1 MGLLRV
7 ASIGA
12 VILMPFAVA
21 EAKGTKGP
29 SSGSSAVPP
38 GAPKAQDKASD
49 MTLAAVYP
57 RFASLKDAGF
67 RELSCKLE
75 VKIRRYESKAKG
87 GMDGGKAKAAMNSA
101 NDALQGAALTLSMSE
116 NECAI
121 GAPAEPPLGDPTEGR
136 VRTIRS
142 VTESLRAPCSK
153 LAFHYF
159 RNPLTDYSKEHA
171 LVAQG
176 GWYRL
181 NFASGDYKLAAFLAP
196 DLRGLREYSDGKE
209 SQTDVSFRQEGEK
222 LAPAKMVV
230 KAPGKQIVI
239 DDVAYEIKRGAPL
252 LSSFR
257 TTLDDG
263 EFVQE
268 VSAKLTVCKTNK

>member
-7 ASIGA
+7 ASI
-12 VILMPFAVA
+12 VTVLLLPFALA
-21 EAKGTKGP
+21 EAKGTKGSPGVP
-29 SSGSSAVPP
+29 SV
-38 GAPKAQDKASD
+38 APKAQDKTSE
-49 MTLAAVYP
+49 MTLASVYP
-57 RFASLKDAGF
+57 RFASLKDSGF
-67 RELSCKLE
+67 RELGCKLE
-75 VKIRRYESKAKG
+75 VKIRRYEAKAKG

-101 NDALQGAALTLSMSE
+101 NDALQGAALALTMSE
-116 NECAI
+116 TECAI
-121 GAPAEPPLGDPTEGR
+121 STPAEPPLGDPTEAR
-136 VRTIRS
+136 IRTIRS

-153 LAFHYF
+153 LSFHYF
-159 RNPLTDYSKEHA
+159 RNPLTDYSKEHP

-230 KAPGKQIVI
+230 KVPGKQIVI
-239 DDVAYEIKRGAPL
+239 DELAYEIKKGAPI
-252 LSSFR
+252 LSAFK

-263 EFVQE
+263 EFLQE
-268 VSAKLTVCKTNK
+268 VSAKLTACKTTK